1 MHCGNGRRAPW
12 HLTANASTCAQ
23 AGPSAADNEA
33 LAKRLLELDVRID
46 NATPL
51 ANLTRSVQRQTAEA
65 AGASVEDWR
74 ESVLVS
80 LSSASRNM
88 SAKAQEKD
96 KNKDIDESDLP
107 STVRELLKMIRELK
121 AQIAE
126 KQAELQALMTDAE
139 MDPEAKRL
147 KIEAL
152 RTELSTLNGA
162 LSSASATLTKV
173 MRESG
178 LSKEQ
183 MQQVATLLVS

>member
-12 HLTANASTCAQ
+12 HLTANAPTCTQ
-23 AGPSAADNEA
+23 AEPSAADNEA

-46 NATPL
+46 HATPL
-51 ANLTRSVQRQTAEA
+51 VNLTRSVQRQMAEA
-65 AGASVEDWR
+65 AGAPVEDWR
-74 ESVLVS
+74 ESVRVS
-80 LSSASRNM
+80 LSSVSRIM

-96 KNKDIDESDLP
+96 KNDIDESDLP